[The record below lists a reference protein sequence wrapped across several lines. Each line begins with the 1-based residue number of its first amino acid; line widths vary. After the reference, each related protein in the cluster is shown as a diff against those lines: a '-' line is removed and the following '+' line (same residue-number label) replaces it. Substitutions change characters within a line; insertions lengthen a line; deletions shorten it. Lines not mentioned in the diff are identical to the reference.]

1 MKQREKKGDYAVIA
15 RLRLTDKDDNQ
26 GQAQREAEAQVK
38 EPICRQHLDGDTINH
53 ITRCAVG
60 QA

>member
-15 RLRLTDKDDNQ
+15 RLTDKDDDQ
-26 GQAQREAEAQVK
+26 GQAQREAEGQVK